1 MISKKALP
9 KEVIKHWPEV
19 FGEINLKVIPLKY
32 LDCLVVTFK
41 DGKSWRIPVYSKIK
55 KDNLAKI
62 ENELA
67 EFFSSYQNSIDQI
80 DFKLDTDRIKKDISK
95 ITGKFLKK
103 RHL

>member
-1 MISKKALP
+1 MTPKKTLP
-9 KEVIKHWPEV
+9 KEVVSHWPEV

-41 DGKSWRIPVYSKIK
+41 DGKSWRIPVYSKLRNNDLHK
-55 KDNLAKI
+55 V
-62 ENELA
+62 ESELT
-67 EFFSSYQNSIDQI
+67 EFFTQYQTSIDQI